1 MSGVRVIRY
10 LLANHAPLTA
20 VIPATRIMAGNL
32 PLNTA
37 LPAISVTQ
45 VDSVPYNTIR
55 TNESNKLHTDRVQVT
70 AYYNDPTGTPYGT
83 GYPGLKAAMV
93 LILAAC
99 PSQYGTVNN
108 IKVHSIQPQSEGP
121 DFQEDK
127 VHSSSRDF
135 IVRWAG
141 A

>member
-10 LLANHAPLTA
+10 LLANHSPLTA

-32 PLNTA
+32 PLNTL
-37 LPAISVTQ
+37 LPAISITQ
-45 VDSVPYNTIR
+45 IDSVPYNTIR
-55 TNESNKLHTDRVQVT
+55 TNEANKVHADRVQVT
-70 AYYNDPTGTPYGT
+70 AFYNDPTGTPYGT
-83 GYPGLKAAMV
+83 GYPGLKAAMT

-99 PSQYGTVNN
+99 QSQYGTVNG
-108 IKVHSIQPQSEGP
+108 ISVQSIQPMHEGP

-135 IVRWAG
+135 LVRWVG